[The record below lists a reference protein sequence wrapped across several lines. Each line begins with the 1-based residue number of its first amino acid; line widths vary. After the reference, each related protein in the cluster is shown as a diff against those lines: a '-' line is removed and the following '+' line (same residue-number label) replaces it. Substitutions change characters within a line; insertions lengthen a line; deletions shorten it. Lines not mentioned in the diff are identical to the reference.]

1 MISLRA
7 LITLTRRPC
16 AIPVHVIRPRA
27 RQITSTMG
35 DLNNTKAM
43 REHVQPDLD
52 PTYQFRSFAI
62 PACDDDP
69 DVRKRYRPF
78 LLDEKIS
85 DSDWVAKLELGTV
98 AKMVDTQLLG
108 QGQGKERLK
117 ILVFYGSLRARS
129 FSKLLSYEASR
140 ILFRLGC
147 DVRVYD
153 PLGLPVKDDTQH
165 DHPKVQELRELS
177 KWSDGHVWIS
187 PEQHGN
193 LTAVFKNQID
203 WIPLSTGSVRPT
215 QGRTLAIAQ
224 VNGGSQSF
232 NAVNSLRILGRWMRM
247 FTIPNQS
254 SIPQAWTHFTDE
266 ADELEGGNRLKAS
279 SNRDRL
285 VDCMEELV
293 KYTIVMRPHFDTFGD
308 RFSERVERREKE
320 AKAAASA
327 AAAAI

>member
-1 MISLRA
+1 
-7 LITLTRRPC
+7 
-16 AIPVHVIRPRA
+16 
-27 RQITSTMG
+27 MG
-35 DLNNTKAM
+35 DLNNTAAA
-43 REHVQPDLD
+43 REHVFAVADSA
-52 PTYQFRSFAI
+52 YRFRSFAI
-62 PACDDDP
+62 QDDDLEL
-69 DVRKRYRPF
+69 RKRYRPF
-78 LLDEKIS
+78 LLDDEIS
-85 DSDWVAKLELGTV
+85 NSDWIMKLELATA
-98 AKMVDTQLLG
+98 AKMVQTEILD
-108 QGQGKERLK
+108 QGKERLRV
-117 ILVFYGSLRARS
+117 LVLYGSLRGRS
-129 FSKLLSYEASR
+129 YSRLLAYEASR

-153 PLGLPVKDDTQH
+153 PSGLPVKDDQQH

-177 KWSDGHVWIS
+177 KWSDGHVWVS

-254 SIPQAWTHFTDE
+254 SIPQAWTHFTDAE
-266 ADELEGGNRLKAS
+266 DPVDGGSRLKPS

-285 VDCMEELV
+285 VDCMEEFV
-293 KYTIVMRPHFDTFGD
+293 KYTIVMRPHFDLFGD
-308 RFSERVERREKE
+308 RFSEREETKVKE
-320 AKAAASA
+320 AKAKA
-327 AAAAI
+327 AAP

>member
-1 MISLRA
+1 MKFPWILKRGLIPATRLRFTGHMQT
-7 LITLTRRPC
+7 IVRN
-16 AIPVHVIRPRA
+16 
-27 RQITSTMG
+27 MG
-35 DLNNTKAM
+35 DLNNTEAM
-43 REHVQPDLD
+43 REHVKPAHDS
-52 PTYQFRSFAI
+52 TYEFKSFAI
-62 PACDDDP
+62 RPCDEDQDI
-69 DVRKRYRPF
+69 RKRYRPF
-78 LLDEKIS
+78 LLSDEIS
-85 DSDWVAKLELGTV
+85 ESDWVSKLELATA
-98 AKMVDTQLLG
+98 AKMVDTELLV
-108 QGQGKERLK
+108 QNKDRLK
-117 ILVFYGSLRARS
+117 ILVLYGSLRARS
-129 FSKLLSYEASR
+129 FSKLLAYEASR

-153 PLGLPVKDDTQH
+153 PAGLPVKDDEQH
-165 DHPKVQELRELS
+165 DHPKVRELRELS

-254 SIPQAWTHFTDE
+254 SIPQAWTHFTD
-266 ADELEGGNRLKAS
+266 ANDPVDGGNRLKPS

-293 KYTIVMRPHFDTFGD
+293 KYTIVMRPHFDLFGD
-308 RFSERVERREKE
+308 RFSEREE
-320 AKAAASA
+320 AKVKK
-327 AAAAI
+327 